1 MSPLDAALIICIPA
15 ALVAGMRFGYLLR
28 GAAERIEALTADLH
42 DVPLDD
48 DAAYDHERN
57 RP

>member
-1 MSPLDAALIICIPA
+1 VTAALIICIPI
-15 ALVAGMRFGYLLR
+15 ALVVGMRCGYLLR
-28 GAAERIEALTADLH
+28 GAAARIEALTADLY

-48 DAAYDHERN
+48 TAYDHERN